1 MKKHIKY
8 LYLPDFANKF
18 LISNHYQVLQT
29 FKDLE
34 LNLSYVFSTYK
45 AYNPMIIKLIPA
57 LESLGITKGE
67 YLNQRINFTFGKQR
81 LVTKIYIT
89 INYKNPTFEFFLFCT
104 KIPLGGQR
112 LNSSQKAGGYFISP
126 GFIPIFLF
134 PGWER
139 KPILSMNI
147 PKHKKRMNLFNKTA
161 YLD

>member
-18 LISNHYQVLQT
+18 LISNYYQPLQT
-29 FKDLE
+29 FKSLE
-34 LNLSYVFSTYK
+34 LNLSYIFSTYK
-45 AYNPMIIKLIPA
+45 AYNPMMIKLMPA

-67 YLNQRINFTFGKQR
+67 YCNQRIKFTFGKQR
-81 LVTKIYIT
+81 IVTKIYIT
-89 INYKNPTFEFFLFCT
+89 INYKHPTFEFFLFCT
-104 KIPLGGQR
+104 KMPLGQKV
-112 LNSSQKAGGYFISP
+112 NSRQKAGGYFISP
-126 GFIPIFLF
+126 GFMPIFLF

-147 PKHKKRMNLFNKTA
+147 PEDKKRMNLFNKAA